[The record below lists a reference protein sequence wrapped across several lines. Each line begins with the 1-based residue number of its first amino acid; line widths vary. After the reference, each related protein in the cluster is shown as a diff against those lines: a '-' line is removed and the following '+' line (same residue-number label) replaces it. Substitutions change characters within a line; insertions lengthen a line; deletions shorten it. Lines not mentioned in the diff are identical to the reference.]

1 MKIVM
6 SDLFS
11 GFFPDNKKDSKKV
24 FANPNTVYNTA
35 IIVLSKTTTLPA
47 MEAAVHPAQNT
58 KDGIVRVGKKL
69 DAAHYDDVY
78 SMYANYAGGMAKLLV
93 SFTRSGF
100 EAWAQK
106 RSMRVSDNGRLL
118 GLDELADSN
127 RQLFAKYYHSLWKSY
142 WPHLTSSNIFFS
154 ATRQTGTMLQ
164 PQDLQQLSFSP
175 AYLKVAVK
183 VFTKNNNIC
192 VTAQVSA
199 GSNSIAINPANI
211 WQGLLYVADGMVY
224 LPENPLLFQLLD
236 NVFEKEILQINPALA
251 DMFLTQLL
259 PNLQDN
265 FAVELGGSLRIE
277 REKATSVQ
285 QYLVISEMDPDLLVL
300 KPAFKYDDAEVDY
313 DETAEVIELVM
324 DKKVRHIERDKP
336 AEAAFKSLLQ
346 QMHPSFITQNQQHFF
361 YLPVK
366 EAVKNHWFFELAD
379 KLQQQGIATY
389 GLTSLKKLKYNANS
403 PKLQIGSG
411 SGADWFDLKINLQ
424 YGEQTVSLAQ
434 LRQAVLNRQDYVQ
447 LGDGT
452 WGLLPQEWLQRF
464 TTFFKLGKTQTDS
477 LQVSKRHFTIVNDWQ
492 QIDNSA
498 IAAEL
503 EIKKQQLLNLEKQ
516 GDFALPKNLKADL
529 RPYQAA
535 GYQWLRQLH
544 SIGWGGCLADDMGLG
559 KTLQTLAFLQSV
571 IEGNSKAAMLI
582 VCPASLLYNWAAE
595 IEKFTPRMRYHLYHG
610 SDRVMPEK
618 HIHLLITSYG
628 TLRSDIEQLKDKH
641 FEVVVLDE
649 SQVIKNPASQIARAV
664 QLLKAESRFVLS
676 GTPIQNNTMDLYPQ
690 LHFTNPGLLGSSDMF
705 KELFVN
711 PIDKKGDAFAVQ
723 ELKKVIG
730 PFLLRRTKE
739 QVAKD
744 LPDKTETV
752 LYCEMDTYQ
761 RKVYDAVKD
770 EYRSKILQ
778 EVQEAGISNSLM
790 LLLEGLGRLR
800 MICDC
805 PSLVA
810 AQDGKRFNAASAKA
824 DELMREIEENS
835 SNHKILVFSQFL
847 GMLQIIQKRLQAAGI
862 HSLYLDGSTKPAE
875 RGRLVKQF
883 QEEEQQQ
890 VFLISLKAG
899 GVGLNLT
906 AADYVYL
913 LDPWWNP
920 AAEDQA
926 IDRTHRIGQKQKV
939 FAYKMICRNTVE
951 EKIMQLQQRKKQ
963 LARELISEENSFVKK
978 LTVEDVAFLFT

>member
-1 MKIVM
+1 M

-11 GFFPDNKKDSKKV
+11 ELFPDKKKDNKKV
-24 FANPNTVYNTA
+24 FANPNTVYNTS
-35 IIVLSKTTTLPA
+35 IVVLGKTAALPC
-47 MEAAVHPAQNT
+47 MEAALHPAQNT
-58 KDGIVRVGKKL
+58 QEGIVRVGRKM
-69 DAAHYDDVY
+69 DATHYDNEY
-78 SMYANYAGGMAKLLV
+78 HMYLSHAGGMASLLINL
-93 SFTRSGF
+93 TRKGF
-100 EAWAQK
+100 EEWAQK
-106 RSMRVSDNGRLL
+106 RSIRTSDNGRPL
-118 GLDELADSN
+118 GLNELADSN
-127 RQLFAKYYHSLWKSY
+127 RQLFAKFYHSLWKNF
-142 WPHLTSSNIFFS
+142 WPHLTASAKFFT
-154 ATRQTGTMLQ
+154 ATGPATTMLQ
-164 PQDLQQLSFSP
+164 PQNLQQLSFSP

-183 VFTKNNNIC
+183 VFTKNKNIC
-192 VTAQVSA
+192 VTATVFA
-199 GSNSIAINPANI
+199 GSTIIAINPANI
-211 WQGLLYVADGMVY
+211 WQGLLYIADGMVY
-224 LPENPLLFQLLD
+224 LPENPLLFQLLG
-236 NVFEKEILQINPALA
+236 NVFEKETLEINPALA

-259 PNLQDN
+259 PELKDN
-265 FAVELGGSLRIE
+265 FEVELGGTLRIE
-277 REKATSVQ
+277 REKAATVQ

-300 KPAFKYDDAEVDY
+300 KPVFKYDEAEVEY
-313 DETAEVIELVM
+313 DEAEEIIELVTG
-324 DKKVRHIERDKP
+324 KKVRHIERDKP
-336 AEAAFKSLLQ
+336 AEAAFKSLIQ
-346 QMHPSFITQNQQHFF
+346 QMHPLFATQNQQHFF

-366 EAVKNHWFFELAD
+366 EAVKNHWFFELAGN
-379 KLQQQGIATY
+379 LQQQGIATY
-389 GLTSLKKLKYNANS
+389 GLTTLKKLKYNANT
-403 PKLQIGSG
+403 PKLQMGSG

-434 LRQAVLNRQDYVQ
+434 LRQAVLNKQDYVQ

-477 LQVSKRHFTIVNDWQ
+477 VQLSKRHFTIVNDWQ
-492 QIDNSA
+492 QIDNTA

-503 EIKKQQLLNLEKQ
+503 EAKKQQLLNLEKQ
-516 GDFALPKNLKADL
+516 GDFALPKNLQASL

-559 KTLQTLAFLQSV
+559 KTLQTLAFLQSI
-571 IEGNSKAAMLI
+571 IELNSKAAMLI

-595 IEKFTPRMRYHLYHG
+595 IEKFTPAMRYHLYHG
-610 SDRVMPEK
+610 GGRALPQEPV
-618 HIHLLITSYG
+618 HLLITSYG
-628 TLRSDIEQLKDKH
+628 TMRSDIEQLQQMP

-676 GTPIQNNTMDLYPQ
+676 GTPVQNNTMDIYPQ

-711 PIDKKGDAFAVQ
+711 PIDKKGDAFAIQ
-723 ELKKVIG
+723 QLKKMIS

-761 RKVYDAVKD
+761 RKVYDAVRD
-770 EYRSKILQ
+770 EYRSKIMQ
-778 EVQEAGISNSLM
+778 EVQEAGMSNSLM

-810 AQDGKRFNAASAKA
+810 AVDGKKFNPASAKA

-847 GMLQIIQKRLQAAGI
+847 GMLQIIQHRLDQAGLN
-862 HSLYLDGSTKPAE
+862 SLYLDGSTKPAE

-883 QEEEQQQ
+883 QEEEGQQ

-913 LDPWWNP
+913 MDPWWNP

-926 IDRTHRIGQKQKV
+926 IDRSHRIGQTQKV

-951 EKIMQLQQRKKQ
+951 EKIMQLQQKKKQ
-963 LARELISEENSFVKK
+963 LSRELISEENSFVKK
-978 LTVEDVAFLFT
+978 LTTEDVAFLFT